1 MEFDNDRPVK
11 HAYGIEIF
19 FWVLLAL
26 MNPLVNSC
34 TVFLHDIR
42 IWWLLLL
49 INIFILPAYLF
60 YSVILVHRFL
70 FQKKY
75 LQFSAFTILLVAILQ
90 LLLFAIY
97 SIILNFELMAVE
109 EVYFTYDFKTIIRE
123 SLWCAINLSLATGI
137 YFIKKALDEKDVLL
151 NLEKDN
157 AIFKLKYLRSQLNP
171 HFLFNTLNSIYSLS
185 MQKSD
190 KAPEIVVKLADLMR
204 YLIYECNEEKV
215 LLSKEIEFIQNYID
229 IEKIRYNADVRF
241 NIEGDPEGIMIEPF
255 LFISFIENGFKH
267 AFDTAYTNAFIYIT
281 LKIKEEQIELSVVNN
296 TNIDLETQAKKIQ
309 GTGIRT
315 SKSMLE
321 LLYPTTHA
329 LNIIQTEKEES
340 RTNELRIKNAKKRL
354 ENLYPDSHTLD
365 VILSNNAFTVSLIL
379 KTASLDKMH
388 NS

>member
-1 MEFDNDRPVK
+1 MEFDNDRPIK

-19 FWVLLAL
+19 FWALLAL

-34 TVFLHDIR
+34 TVFLHDPG

-49 INIFILPAYLF
+49 INIFLLPAYLF
-60 YSVILVHRFL
+60 YSTVLVHRFL
-70 FQKKY
+70 FEKKY
-75 LQFSAFTILLVAILQ
+75 LQFSIFTILLVTVLQ

-97 SIILNFELMAVE
+97 SIILNFNLIAVE
-109 EVYFTYDFKTIIRE
+109 EVYFTYDLKTVIRE
-123 SLWCAINLSLATGI
+123 SLWCVINLSLATGI
-137 YFIKKALDEKDVLL
+137 YFIKKALDEKEALQ

-157 AIFKLKYLRSQLNP
+157 AGFKLKYLRAQLNP

-185 MQKSD
+185 MQQSD
-190 KAPEIVVKLADLMR
+190 KTPGIVIKLADLMR

-215 LLSKEIEFIQNYID
+215 PLHKEIEFIQNYID
-229 IEKIRYNADVRF
+229 IEELRHDADVRF
-241 NIEGDPEGIMIEPF
+241 TVDGDAAGILIEPF

-267 AFDTAYTNAFIYIT
+267 AFDTAFTNAFIYIT
-281 LKIKEEQIELSVVNN
+281 LKIKKEQIELTVINN

-321 LLYPTTHA
+321 LLYPTSHA

-340 RTNELRIKNAKKRL
+340 RTNELRIKNAKRRL

-365 VILSNNAFTVSLIL
+365 VILSNNTFTVSLIL
-379 KTASLDKMH
+379 KTASLDKMY